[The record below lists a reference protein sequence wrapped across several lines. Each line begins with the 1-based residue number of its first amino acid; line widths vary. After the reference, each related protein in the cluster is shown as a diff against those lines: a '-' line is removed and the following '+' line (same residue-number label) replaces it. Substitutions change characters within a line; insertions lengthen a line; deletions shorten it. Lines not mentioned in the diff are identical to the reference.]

1 MSNDIEEVKTDDFS
15 KITLEKLPHLK
26 IEDAL
31 IQLGGEGVVG
41 VSFKKDALKAAGWK
55 YHELTSYNAHAEE
68 ACQAFNKVRQEL
80 INGTSKDSFIEKL
93 KA

>member
-1 MSNDIEEVKTDDFS
+1 MSNDIEEVKTDDFC

-41 VSFKKDALKAAGWK
+41 VSFKKEALKAAGWR

-68 ACQAFNKVRQEL
+68 ACQAFNKVRQEF
-80 INGTSKDSFIEKL
+80 INGTSKDNLIAKL